1 MKHILA
7 LILGLLLLHTGTARA
22 AEPDAAEIL
31 KASDRSRGGG
41 LPGIRW
47 TVRITPESGVDKE
60 PERLLTLKA
69 NATASLAETREPVRF
84 KGSKLLQVDRNM
96 WMSRPGLRKP
106 IPISPRQ
113 KLSGQASQ
121 GDIASTNYAVD
132 YQGKLLREE
141 DVNGEASYV
150 LELKAI
156 NTFCTYDRITYWVSK
171 ERQVGVKAEFFSL
184 SGKLLKSA
192 TFEYGN
198 QLTHEGKTFPFVSKM
213 TIQDALTPARTTLEY
228 ADVQVTELARG
239 TFDVNRLGN

>member
-1 MKHILA
+1 MTNTLF
-7 LILGLLLLHTGTARA
+7 LIVGLVLSAGSARA
-22 AEPDAAEIL
+22 ATPDAMEIL
-31 KASDRSRGGG
+31 KSSDRARGGG

-47 TVRITPESGVDKE
+47 TVRIVPVNGSDAE

-121 GDIASTNYAVD
+121 GDIASTHYAVD

-141 DVNGEASYV
+141 EVLGEATYV
-150 LELKAI
+150 LELTAI
-156 NTFCTYDRITYWVSK
+156 NKFCTYDRITYWVSK
-171 ERQVGVKAEFFSL
+171 ERMVGVKADFFSL
-184 SGKLLKSA
+184 SGKRLKSA
-192 TFEYGN
+192 TFEYGH
-198 QLTHEGKTFPFVSKM
+198 QLSHEGKTFPFVSKM
-213 TIQDALTPARTTLEY
+213 TLKDALTSAETTLVY
-228 ADVQVTELARG
+228 SDVQVTELARAE
-239 TFDVNRLGN
+239 FDVNRLGN

>member
-1 MKHILA
+1 MKNA
-7 LILGLLLLHTGTARA
+7 LFLIAGMLLLTGSARA
-22 AEPDAAEIL
+22 AAPDAAEIL
-31 KASDRSRGGG
+31 KSSDRARGGG

-47 TVRITPESGVDKE
+47 TVRIQPVNGVDSE

-141 DVNGEASYV
+141 EVNGEASYV
-150 LELKAI
+150 LELTAVNK
-156 NTFCTYDRITYWVSK
+156 FCTYDRITYWVSK
-171 ERQVGVKAEFFSL
+171 QRLVGVKADFFSL

-198 QLTHEGKTFPFVSKM
+198 QLTHEGKTIPFVSKM
-213 TIQDALTPARTTLEY
+213 TIQDALTPARTTLVY
-228 ADVQVTELARG
+228 SDIQVTELARAE
-239 TFDVNRLGN
+239 FDVNRLGN

>member
-1 MKHILA
+1 MKNA
-7 LILGLLLLHTGTARA
+7 LILTAGLLVLLAGSARA
-22 AEPDAAEIL
+22 TAPDAAEIL
-31 KASDRSRGGG
+31 KASDRARGGG

-47 TVRITPESGVDKE
+47 TVRITPVSGGESE

-141 DVNGEASYV
+141 EVQGETTYV
-150 LELKAI
+150 LELTALNKS
-156 NTFCTYDRITYWVSK
+156 CTYDRITYWVSK
-171 ERQVGVKAEFFSL
+171 QRRVGVKAEFFSL

-198 QLTHEGKTFPFVSKM
+198 QLTHEGRTIPFVSRM
-213 TIQDALTPARTTLEY
+213 TLRDALTSAETTLVY
-228 ADVQVTELARG
+228 SDVQVTELARAE
-239 TFDVNRLGN
+239 FDVNRLGN